1 VDHCDPR
8 AAVIAFAARSILALP
23 ASSIAQVAVG
33 VVIAGVSGA
42 YPLRIPGRKTS
53 ITGAETFIFLVLMMN
68 GPAAAALAAAAEA
81 AAGSFRTSKRWTSR
95 LGSPAMAGLAMYACG
110 TLYMF
115 AWNSCPA
122 HRRTVTDDATA
133 AALPDR
139 AGVLRCGHVADG
151 VAHHAEA
158 EPAAAAV
165 EILPRHS
172 WMALVNLASAALAAL
187 LFAGYDTLGAGVF
200 LAALPVIAAVMVT
213 HRVYLRHIEDN
224 KLAQQQR
231 VLVAER
237 EAAEAARHLAELQ
250 KSESRFQKAFAT
262 RRSHGAR
269 DAPACRPAGEPGTER
284 DPGAPGRQ
292 AVRLGLRRI
301 RPSR

>member
-1 VDHCDPR
+1 MLRMDDYNPS
-8 AAVIAFAARSILALP
+8 AKAYWWITAILGATVIAFAAWSIVALP
-23 ASSIAQVAVG
+23 ASSIAQVAIG

-115 AWNSCPA
+115 
-122 HRRTVTDDATA
+122 
-133 AALPDR
+133 
-139 AGVLRCGHVADG
+139 GV
-151 VAHHAEA
+151 EF
-158 EPAAAAV
+158 AAV
-165 EILPRHS
+165 RIGGQSLMTRLLLLFPIALAYFAAGTLLMASLITLKQSQPLRPCEILRSHS

-200 LAALPVIAAVMVT
+200 LAALPVIAVVMVT
-213 HRVYLRHIEDN
+213 HRVYLRHI
-224 KLAQQQR
+224 
-231 VLVAER
+231 
-237 EAAEAARHLAELQ
+237 
-250 KSESRFQKAFAT
+250 
-262 RRSHGAR
+262 
-269 DAPACRPAGEPGTER
+269 
-284 DPGAPGRQ
+284 
-292 AVRLGLRRI
+292 
-301 RPSR
+301 